1 MLRDATSRKETN
13 SPSLAGG
20 LDRRRASFDQH
31 RMRSFLCATKNFPH
45 PELVEGRRIV
55 LQWIMIAALA
65 LSLAACGKQ
74 GPPEPPAG
82 KTDKFPR
89 QYPDPSSL

>member
-20 LDRRRASFDQH
+20 LDRRRASFDKL
-31 RMRSFLCATKNFPH
+31 RMWCVLCATKNFPQ
-45 PELVEGRRIV
+45 PERFEGRRIV
-55 LQWIMIAALA
+55 LPWNMIAP